1 MRFKW
6 CRGFCYL
13 CTVHSWSLEK
23 NTQIPAPV
31 GEAERARQLGWQ
43 TPMPRKE
50 RVGVHCRGLS
60 PHLSAFSLLPFRDP
74 GPQDTNAGAQRLK
87 AEKIIDSRSVV
98 SASFVRNVIF
108 KT

>member
-1 MRFKW
+1 M
-6 CRGFCYL
+6 GFADL
-13 CTVHSWSLEK
+13 CAVHSWSLED
-23 NTQIPAPV
+23 NTQVPAPA

-43 TPMPRKE
+43 TPRPRKE

-60 PHLSAFSLLPFRDP
+60 PRLSAFSLLPFRES
-74 GPQDTNAGAQRLK
+74 GRQDTNAEAQRLK
-87 AEKIIDSRSVV
+87 AERIVDSRSVV